1 MEADLK
7 NTAMCDQRQC
17 ELESGLP
24 PPPCSAQ
31 SITPRTHTTTTPH
44 TPKQA
49 RGGAPDVLQRGEAVT
64 LGVVPAIPGAK
75 PLPHHHHRH
84 LNSSSSS
91 SSMTTAYAGA
101 GLRWA
106 FQALHVRNAVVG
118 VMEEMLATIEVRL

>member
-1 MEADLK
+1 MCFVEADLN

-17 ELESGLP
+17 KLESGLP

-64 LGVVPAIPGAK
+64 PGVVSAIPGAK
-75 PLPHHHHRH
+75 PLPHHHRH
-84 LNSSSSS
+84 LNSS

-106 FQALHVRNAVVG
+106 FQALHVRNEVVG